1 MRPLSFQADPKIAH
15 LLAKS
20 LKTAE
25 DGTVTQQ
32 SETLEEHTRRVVEA
46 LAGLMKRAPNITT
59 ITGRDDFWHI
69 AFWAVVIHDF
79 GKAATGFQSML
90 VGGERFGHRHEV
102 LSLAFLPDVA
112 DKKTRQAIALG
123 VVSHHR
129 DASVIKGQYFN
140 ELDSRL
146 DTVVVDELT
155 AQLSEAEQAL
165 LVEWL
170 KDIPEN
176 WRTGLGFAENGVAAR
191 RSLPPEEAGK
201 AVRTGL
207 VAYVNSTDLFDGLE
221 GTDLTWATLLRGF
234 IQQADR
240 LASAHAPVPQ
250 PYAMPDME
258 QLRDIK
264 GFKQFR
270 KHQEVAARAGHLIL
284 IAPTGSGKTE
294 AALLWAWA
302 QQQDLGL
309 CRVTY
314 GLPYQASLNAMQKRL
329 RDDLGTAVA
338 ILHGR
343 ALQVL
348 FQSAL
353 ATKDEADTLQSLTR
367 EARRINDFNRLH
379 GPAVAVVTPYQLLRA
394 AYRLPGYETVLAS
407 VAGSVLILDEIHAYE
422 PTRLGMFMAL
432 LEDLVL
438 RWGVRA
444 CVITATMPTWLQGK
458 LEKLLNVTTQSAPRE
473 IALANCRHRLELR
486 EASMEDAGVVDD
498 IAARVEA
505 GKSVLVAVNTVRK
518 GQWVMEQ
525 LEARL
530 GPERVRLL
538 HSRLNGRDRRAKEDE
553 ILSALQASKV
563 GQPLAVVATQVIEVS
578 LDLDFDGIVTEPAPL
593 EALIQR
599 FGRVNRRGEK
609 GEKVMLEGTPTEMG
623 VVPVTVLTQPAS
635 GQKVYKDVLVERT
648 LEVLRECAA
657 HGGLL
662 HDGLLGGWLER
673 IYAGDL
679 PTELEKDYRHGYNE
693 VRRNMRD
700 LRPFSSDA
708 DLRQS
713 FDDLFDGVEVLPKR
727 FEKEYRAERETSPIL
742 ARSLLVSIS
751 AQQLGRFR
759 SECHWD
765 EKLKLYITA
774 LEYDDTLGLL
784 LQKPAEKPKT
794 ADEWGEF

>member
-1 MRPLSFQADPKIAH
+1 MSFQADPKIAH

-20 LKTAE
+20 LKTAS

-79 GKAATGFQSML
+79 GKAATGFQSLL

-102 LSLAFLPDVA
+102 LSLAFLPDVTDA
-112 DKKTRQAIALG
+112 KTRQAIALG

-129 DASVIKGQYFN
+129 DASVIKAQYFN

-146 DTVVVDELT
+146 DTAVVDELT
-155 AQLSEAEQAL
+155 AQLSEADHAL

-170 KDIPEN
+170 KGNPEN
-176 WRTGLGFAENGVAAR
+176 WRTGLGFAENGVAQR
-191 RSLPPEEAGK
+191 RCLLPEPVGK

-207 VAYVNSTDLFDGLE
+207 VSYVNSTDLFDGLE
-221 GTDLTWATLLRGF
+221 GADLTWATLLRGF

-258 QLRDIK
+258 RLRDIK
-264 GFKQFR
+264 GFDDFR
-270 KHQEVAARAGHLIL
+270 PHQKEAARAGHLIL

-329 RDDLGTAVA
+329 RDDLGTDVA

-353 ATKDEADTLQSLTR
+353 ATKDESDTLSSLTR
-367 EARRINDFNRLH
+367 EAWRINDFNRLH

-407 VAGSVLILDEIHAYE
+407 VAGSALILDEIHAYE

-432 LEDLVL
+432 LEDLVT

-486 EASMEDAGVVDD
+486 EASMEEAGMLDD
-498 IAARVEA
+498 IATRVEA
-505 GKSVLVAVNTVRK
+505 GESILVAVNTVKK
-518 GQWVMEQ
+518 GQWVLGE
-525 LEARL
+525 LERRL

-538 HSRLNGRDRRAKEDE
+538 HSRLN
-553 ILSALQASKV
+553 
-563 GQPLAVVATQVIEVS
+563 
-578 LDLDFDGIVTEPAPL
+578 
-593 EALIQR
+593 
-599 FGRVNRRGEK
+599 
-609 GEKVMLEGTPTEMG
+609 
-623 VVPVTVLTQPAS
+623 
-635 GQKVYKDVLVERT
+635 
-648 LEVLRECAA
+648 AA
-657 HGGLL
+657 
-662 HDGLLGGWLER
+662 
-673 IYAGDL
+673 
-679 PTELEKDYRHGYNE
+679 
-693 VRRNMRD
+693 
-700 LRPFSSDA
+700 
-708 DLRQS
+708 
-713 FDDLFDGVEVLPKR
+713 PKR
-727 FEKEYRAERETSPIL
+727 TRF
-742 ARSLLVSIS
+742 S
-751 AQQLGRFR
+751 A
-759 SECHWD
+759 S
-765 EKLKLYITA
+765 
-774 LEYDDTLGLL
+774 
-784 LQKPAEKPKT
+784 
-794 ADEWGEF
+794 